1 MKRQNLFS
9 RPNPSTAGALTPLCP
24 RRLRESSTDSTATER
39 PRLQQRGSPAGRAF
53 TLIELLVVI
62 AIIAILAAMLLPALA
77 SAKEKSKRIACLSN
91 LRQIAVGV
99 NVYALDNADL
109 VLQARTSGDQFV
121 QNCLNPPEASAARQV
136 GLVVQSNSV
145 SVWTCPN
152 RPGLP
157 VYEPQYDQ
165 WVIGYQ
171 YFGGITKWQNPVGTF
186 PSRSPVKLGQAKA
199 SWALAADA
207 VGKIEGSWGGQVAGR
222 EFVYAN
228 MPQHHGTRRMLPIGG
243 NQVFA
248 DGSGRWIK
256 VEQMY
261 FLTAWNIGV
270 REYYFQQDSTDFDAG
285 LASRLSALRFKP

>member
-1 MKRQNLFS
+1 MKPENLIF
-9 RPNPSTAGALTPLCP
+9 RPVASETDALVQGRHRVP
-24 RRLRESSTDSTATER
+24 RESSSAGHTFK
-39 PRLQQRGSPAGRAF
+39 GSGLHWSRAPIGQAF

-62 AIIAILAAMLLPALA
+62 AIIAILAALLLPTLA
-77 SAKEKSKRIACLSN
+77 SAKEKSKRITCLNN

-99 NVYALDNADL
+99 NAYALDNADL
-109 VLQARTSGDQFV
+109 VLQARTSGSQFV
-121 QNCLNPPEASAARQV
+121 QNCLNPPEAAAAAQV
-136 GLVVQSNSV
+136 GLVVRSNSA

-171 YFGGITKWQNPVGTF
+171 YFGGITNWQNPAGTF
-186 PSRSPVKLGQAKA
+186 ASRSPLKLGTAKA

-207 VGKIEGSWGGQVAGR
+207 IGKIEGSWGGQVAGR

-228 MPQHHGTRRMLPIGG
+228 MPQHRRSRGLLPSGG

-248 DGSGRWIK
+248 DGSARWIK
-256 VEQMY
+256 VEQMH
-261 FLTAWNIGV
+261 FLAAWNVGV
-270 REYYFQQDSTDFDAG
+270 REYYFYQDPTDFDP
-285 LASRLSALRFKP
+285 LLVPRLPSLRFKP